1 VSGPFV
7 LDCDPGLDDAVAL
20 QYALGTGR
28 YDIKA
33 LTAVGGNAPVEHT
46 YRNARALVKVFGV
59 ADQIPVHR
67 GVGGSL
73 SRRTRQVASFD
84 FHGEEG
90 LGDEKPDD
98 KGVKEQEEGAVQALL
113 RLSRTYEGDLTI
125 VATGPLTNI
134 AAALIEDPA
143 FADRV
148 KKLVFMGGTVTEKG
162 NVTPT
167 AEFNI
172 FHDPEAADVV
182 AASGMRMTMVGLDV
196 THQARF
202 TRAHLARLEAAG
214 EPLDF
219 TVRLLKF
226 YFGSYNHFHRADSVP
241 LHDPLAIGVAMDEAY
256 VETARGTLFVET
268 ASPLTA
274 GQTVFLHEHDAAGT
288 SLPPQLTARSEHSR
302 ASVALGLGE
311 KDFVEEFTSVLEQW
325 GSA

>member
-1 VSGPFV
+1 MSGPFV

-33 LTAVGGNAPVEHT
+33 ITAVGGNAPVEHT
-46 YRNARALVKVFGV
+46 YRNARALVKIFGV
-59 ADQIPVHR
+59 AGEIPVYR
-67 GVGGSL
+67 GAGGTL
-73 SRRTRQVASFD
+73 SRRTRQTASFD
-84 FHGEEG
+84 FHGEAG

-98 KGVKEQEEGAVQALL
+98 EGVPEQTEGAVQALL
-113 RLSRTYEGDLTI
+113 RLSREHAGELTV

-134 AAALIEDPA
+134 AAALIEDPG
-143 FADRV
+143 FADRI
-148 KKLVFMGGTVTEKG
+148 KKLVFMGGTVAEKG

-196 THQARF
+196 THKARF

-214 EPLDF
+214 EPLEF

-226 YFGSYNHFHRADSVP
+226 YFASYNHFHRADSVP
-241 LHDPLAIGVAMDEAY
+241 LHDPLAIGIALDEAY
-256 VETARGTLFVET
+256 VETAEGTLFVET
-268 ASPLTA
+268 ASPLTT

-288 SLPPQLTARSEHSR
+288 SLPPQLTARAERSR
-302 ASVALGLGE
+302 ASVALDLGP
-311 KDFVEEFTSVLEQW
+311 KDFVEEFTSVLERW
-325 GSA
+325 GRH